1 MYELFVIVAAAL
13 GAARWLKQDAL
24 RRDNDPQSQ
33 VRSDYLDFTQN
44 EDRIDAQIK
53 RAKRG
58 KP

>member
-13 GAARWLKQDAL
+13 GAARWLKQDAQ

-33 VRSDYLDFTQN
+33 VRSDYLDFQQN